1 MPNLIGRSASDIR
14 IWDTISIEKINKDK
28 KTKNQ
33 LVKSLE
39 LEKYILV
46 SPEDIF
52 TDKICIFPSDTDS
65 IIEHSNQ
72 IDRQYP
78 YPLKSTVLSIFS
90 PEYIRDNCKI
100 IDNGTSF
107 MVSLRVNLHD
117 HLNNKFE
124 YTITRE
130 YLEKDVVSY
139 LNQPEIAAVW
149 PNFKHLNGTNISFI
163 TVEIF
168 RQW

>member
-72 IDRQYP
+72 IDRQYL
-78 YPLKSTVLSIFS
+78 YPLKSAVLSIFS
-90 PEYIRDNCKI
+90 PEYIRDNWQI

-130 YLEKDVVSY
+130 YLEKDGFLS
-139 LNQPEIAAVW
+139 
-149 PNFKHLNGTNISFI
+149 
-163 TVEIF
+163 
-168 RQW
+168 